1 MNKLLGTIILAS
13 IMSIGFVAE
22 ANVQRPYSAPR
33 SSVTVLVDEQ
43 GSVVHH
49 HVRGQLQPAGEVIVY
64 YNVEKMWSTNG
75 WLHFSG
81 KEGEEEAQSHS
92 LNLDR
97 IQRYK
102 LLSGTLTVYFLSEEE
117 EEEDQLPDSR
127 NGDLDIDND
136 EDQDDEEKDED
147 Q

>member
-43 GSVVHH
+43 GSAVHYH
-49 HVRGQLQPAGEVIVY
+49 AQGLSQGAGEIIVY

-81 KEGEEEAQSHS
+81 KEGEEEAQTHS
-92 LNLDR
+92 LNLNR

-117 EEEDQLPDSR
+117 DELSEIQEFLNRD
-127 NGDLDIDND
+127 GDLDIDDDEEED
-136 EDQDDEEKDED
+136 EDQ
-147 Q
+147 